1 MPPEK
6 TIRLVRGRAVRLVGR
21 TAPPHELAGW
31 SLAFTVRD
39 GVAGSVVL
47 TKTTGAGVTITDAG
61 RGVVRIDFDAVDTSA
76 LTPSAGLA
84 AGQGYVWDLSRTDTG
99 LEQTLAA
106 GPLILE
112 GDASS

>member
-6 TIRLVRGRAVRLVGR
+6 TLRFLRGRAVRFVGH

-39 GVAGSVVL
+39 AVAGSVVL
-47 TKTTGAGVTITDAG
+47 MKTTGAGVTITDSG
-61 RGVVRIDFDAVDTSA
+61 RGVVRIDLDASDTSA
-76 LTPSAGLA
+76 LTPSSGLA
-84 AGQGYVWDLSRTDTG
+84 AGQGYVWDLSRTDVG
-99 LEQTLAA
+99 LEQTIAA
-106 GPLILE
+106 GQLILE